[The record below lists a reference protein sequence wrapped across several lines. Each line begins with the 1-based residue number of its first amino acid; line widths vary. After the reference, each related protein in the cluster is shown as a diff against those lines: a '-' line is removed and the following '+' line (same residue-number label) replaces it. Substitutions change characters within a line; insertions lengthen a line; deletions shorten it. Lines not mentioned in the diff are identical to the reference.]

1 MSDDELFFY
10 WAEISQVFNLGP
22 EFSPP
27 AAAFNTKP
35 TILGEETLNFLRQ
48 DPEMGEFV
56 ETFILDAYNI
66 KLREEV
72 VPEFWVNFKR
82 AEDLQLSS
90 AFDQFERAVTH
101 LHAKVASFSPG
112 LQELARLRYATQST
126 NRSIYGLTDISE
138 VFKVQLKGSLHAQLP
153 VNYLNLVNKFYSQ
166 AFIVHYARVQQRLG
180 EDLDMDLSC
189 EGCSLSTDACI
200 CHTIMESFR
209 KVNQML
215 NELGLLRRLTQQA
228 VMTILKE
235 RIHSYVQ
242 ESCKGSFEESYMDKL
257 VGWLDGSVMGW
268 VRSIYS
274 TNPATSTPHFK
285 PRDSQEILEYRE
297 KLLELVFETY
307 TRARIEQLFN
317 IIIEFPDS
325 QPALEDLRDCL
336 TRTNLR
342 NFLTNSLRQVLDA
355 KLLHPGVNTGDIL
368 TAYIAA
374 IRALRVLDGSGVILE
389 LVCSN
394 LRRYL
399 KTREDTVKCI
409 VQSLLDESALEL
421 REELMKSEGLQLDAN
436 LEDEDVQEG
445 WESWEPDP
453 VDADPAKVSRG
464 RRSADIISMLVNIYG
479 SKKIFVNEYRSL
491 LSNRLLTNWSYDTE
505 KEIRYLEMLKLRF
518 GESGE
523 DSLYQC
529 EVMLKDISDSKRIN
543 YHLHSQDGGCPDLRA
558 QVIDVNSLIL
568 SAHFWPPFKA
578 SEPVE
583 LPEQVKNA
591 LNVYTKAF
599 QIMKGNRTLEWNSGL
614 GTVAINLELGDKKL
628 DLRVSP
634 IHAAIICKFQEKED
648 WSMAELST
656 SLKVSVALL
665 RRKMVYWVSQ
675 SVVKEV
681 APDSFILMED
691 NHERRPSGSNNTQG
705 RDSMDEGEAE
715 EGFTESREDQR
726 ESELSVFW
734 SYILGMLTNLDS
746 LPLDRIH
753 QMLRLFAM
761 QGSAAVECD
770 VNELREFLD
779 TKVRQQKLSFSG
791 GQYRLAK

>member
-1 MSDDELFFY
+1 
-10 WAEISQVFNLGP
+10 
-22 EFSPP
+22 
-27 AAAFNTKP
+27 
-35 TILGEETLNFLRQ
+35 
-48 DPEMGEFV
+48 
-56 ETFILDAYNI
+56 
-66 KLREEV
+66 
-72 VPEFWVNFKR
+72 
-82 AEDLQLSS
+82 
-90 AFDQFERAVTH
+90 
-101 LHAKVASFSPG
+101 
-112 LQELARLRYATQST
+112 
-126 NRSIYGLTDISE
+126 
-138 VFKVQLKGSLHAQLP
+138 
-153 VNYLNLVNKFYSQ
+153 
-166 AFIVHYARVQQRLG
+166 
-180 EDLDMDLSC
+180 
-189 EGCSLSTDACI
+189 
-200 CHTIMESFR
+200 
-209 KVNQML
+209 
-215 NELGLLRRLTQQA
+215 
-228 VMTILKE
+228 
-235 RIHSYVQ
+235 
-242 ESCKGSFEESYMDKL
+242 
-257 VGWLDGSVMGW
+257 
-268 VRSIYS
+268 
-274 TNPATSTPHFK
+274 
-285 PRDSQEILEYRE
+285 
-297 KLLELVFETY
+297 
-307 TRARIEQLFN
+307 
-317 IIIEFPDS
+317 
-325 QPALEDLRDCL
+325 
-336 TRTNLR
+336 
-342 NFLTNSLRQVLDA
+342 
-355 KLLHPGVNTGDIL
+355 LHPGVNTGDIL